1 MIKDFRELSIE
12 DLSEIIN
19 SFDNCLGYLD
29 HIDALLKIYSNAS
42 TKKEKENINFGFPI
56 NKLEMEKAYYM
67 FLKMIGAEYT
77 TDNKDEINNKPD
89 GYVPFGRLLPE
100 LKWNNRAVLP
110 WKSFQFN
117 KNLYIKETEEI
128 YLELGE
134 MSKLPNIHKAGNVEI
149 QSYLEFDSLHE
160 IVIGA
165 MKEYPRSN
173 EVLTLYEQYLIA
185 KSLNKE
191 PKLISNSLNHE
202 KSIDIEKLFFS
213 HYENIKSNIKKND
226 LLPKKILVSDQKWQ
240 DLLNKAN
247 IFLDKVVQIEI
258 DNKTTLESI
267 RKVKKQESEVSK
279 LKDITVEF
287 KEKNVIEVL
296 MEDLHQFFKKNKIK
310 TTINGAYVFPKIRA
324 IKPFSQGPTLI
335 GRIATGDGKDIR
347 GVAAISREYKN
358 YLDKIEN
365 PDLYVPTR
373 SDESVKKQ
381 LSSKVLDLLDLI
393 KKNRDKDD
401 IDGLLKR
408 INDLFPDEFF
418 EKIGKNLPDMELE
431 VVDLDKV

>member
-89 GYVPFGRLLPE
+89 GYVPFGRLLPA

-117 KNLYIKETEEI
+117 KNLYIQETEEI

-134 MSKLPNIHKAGNVEI
+134 MSKLPNIHKADNVEI
-149 QSYLEFDSLHE
+149 QGYLEFDSLHE

-173 EVLTLYEQYLIA
+173 EVLILYEQYLIA
-185 KSLNKE
+185 KSLNKD
-191 PKLISNSLNHE
+191 PKLMRILLNNE
-202 KSIDIEKLFFS
+202 KSIDIEKLFIS
-213 HYENIKSNIKKND
+213 HYEKIKNNIKKND
-226 LLPKKILVSDQKWQ
+226 LLPKKTLVSDKKWQ

-258 DNKTTLESI
+258 DNKDTLDSI
-267 RKVKKQESEVSK
+267 RKVDKQESEEFK
-279 LKDITVEF
+279 PKDITVEF

-296 MEDLHQFFKKNKIK
+296 MEDLHQFFKKHKIK
-310 TTINGAYVFPKIRA
+310 TTINGEYIFPKIRA

-373 SDESVKKQ
+373 SDEIAKRQ
-381 LSSKVLDLLDLI
+381 MAEKVLDLI
-393 KKNRDKDD
+393 MENRDKDD
-401 IDGLLKR
+401 LDGLFKR
-408 INDLFPDEFF
+408 INDLVPDGYF
-418 EKIGKNLPDMELE
+418 ENPDMELE
-431 VVDLDKV
+431 IVDLDKIQEDLE